1 MPRHSSYLPGA
12 YTLLFFFFPSILAQA
27 QEFEGQKLSKF
38 HFLILVLR
46 PGNMGTQPGCRGR
59 GTIEVKDKIRDKRA
73 TTQSHVLGH
82 LQVAI
87 RPS

>member
-12 YTLLFFFFPSILAQA
+12 YTLFFLPSILAQA

-46 PGNMGTQPGCRGR
+46 PENMEHSLVVEDGGQ
-59 GTIEVKDKIRDKRA
+59 
-73 TTQSHVLGH
+73 
-82 LQVAI
+82 
-87 RPS
+87 